1 MENKDK
7 IKRLEKKLFTE
18 PDMTAEEYNQTLVD
32 LCKEID
38 KEPDIDITDEFF
50 ETLKRVGL
58 RK

>member
-38 KEPDIDITDEFF
+38 KEPSKNITKEIMDIAKKWKII
-50 ETLKRVGL
+50 
-58 RK
+58 